1 MSKKILITATTVL
14 LTAACWWLYTIKK
27 DHMPHALNADATTLV
42 VGTNVGYPPFIFT
55 DETGAQVGFDVDV
68 ARALGAKLQRKVV
81 IKDMAFDALLL
92 ALKSGAVDM
101 LIGGLSLTAARKKTG
116 LLIPYYGDRVTHA
129 ACFYARTS
137 PYANYTLAEC
147 DAHELTVCTQAGSL
161 FEELL
166 AAYPRIQVKTL
177 PDIADIFLEVT
188 KGNSDLGLLDT
199 DSVRALVKSSDQL
212 AAHTITLDPETQIDG
227 FGIGVTPKDAELR
240 AQLEQAVAE
249 LRADGTIQTLAS
261 HWFGA

>member
-1 MSKKILITATTVL
+1 MSKKYLFTITLLLVATSF
-14 LTAACWWLYTIKK
+14 WLYTIKK
-27 DHMPHALNADATTLV
+27 ESSPHTLSRDQTTLI

-55 DETGAQVGFDVDV
+55 DETGKQVGFDVDV
-68 ARALGAKLQRKVV
+68 AHAIGTQLNRTVV

-92 ALKSGAVDM
+92 ALNSGSVDM

-116 LLIPYYGDRVTHA
+116 LLIPYYGDRVTHVS
-129 ACFYARTS
+129 CFYPRNS
-137 PYANYTLAEC
+137 SYANYTLAEC

-166 AAYPRIQVKTL
+166 TAYPRIKIKTL

-188 KGNSDLGLLDT
+188 KGNSDIGLLDT
-199 DSVRALVKSSDQL
+199 DSVRALVKTSAEL
-212 AAHTITLDPETQIDG
+212 AAHTIVLGDETQIDG
-227 FGIGVTPKDAELR
+227 FGIGVTPKDQELR
-240 AQLEQAVAE
+240 KALEQAVAE
-249 LRADGTIQTLAS
+249 LRTNGTIQKLAT